1 MIGYRIPHFG
11 LKRQTQQIKT
21 QLLDASE
28 KALVSGC
35 WNDGPFAEEFQEWL
49 KIKTKTQYAVL
60 CHSGTQALE
69 IIAKHE
75 VSSMPEND
83 PYASWAYDK
92 EAYRTIRVPN
102 LTYPATLNAFLN
114 AGMNVELCDV
124 DSNGIMVKNTDSEN
138 PKLECYVGLYGH
150 PVPKDR
156 FEYPAIIDGAQH
168 WLVADGDI
176 GLGMA
181 ISFDPTKNLPSSG
194 NGGAIVTNDKALYD
208 FAIRYR
214 DNGKPEHYDPGTNS
228 KMSEQDCAQILVRT
242 KYLDY
247 WQTRRKKIR
256 EYYLERF
263 EKLEQISCFSAG
275 CERHADQKFVLRVDP
290 NIRDELHLYLSNY
303 SNIDTKMHYDYVLSD
318 LNVSGRCVKKPDIL
332 SASHVLSKSVLSL
345 PIYPELTDNEVV
357 YIADSVE
364 RFFIKQRLNS
374 SVF

>member
-11 LKRQTQQIKT
+11 LKRQTQQIKSE
-21 QLLDASE
+21 LLDASE

-35 WNDGPFAEEFQEWL
+35 WNDGPFAEAFINWL
-49 KIKTKTQYAVL
+49 KQKTKTEYAIL

-92 EAYRTIRVPN
+92 EAYRTIRIPN
-102 LTYPATLNAFLN
+102 LTYPATLNAFFN
-114 AGMNVELCDV
+114 AGLNVELCDV

-138 PKLECYVGLYGH
+138 PKIECYVGLYGH

-168 WLVADGDI
+168 WLVADGDV

-263 EKLEQISCFSAG
+263 EKLEQVSCFSAG

-290 NIRDELHLYLSNY
+290 NIRDDLYVYLSQA
-303 SNIDTKMHYDYVLSD
+303 NIDVKLHYDYVLSD

-332 SASHVLSKSVLSL
+332 SASHVLSKSVISL
-345 PIYPELTDNEVV
+345 PIYPELTDTEVV

-364 RFFIKQRLNS
+364 RFFKNQ
-374 SVF
+374 